1 MAREESGGQVSRIDY
16 WLQMGLII
24 AMAAGGV
31 LFFYY
36 VVFIHGL

>member
-1 MAREESGGQVSRIDY
+1 MSDRLEGEVSRVEN